1 MLSLERKATFI
12 SNHKM
17 MRKRISNYILFMLLG
32 GFSFQLTAQQAG
44 LIANYDLVSSIQN
57 PAYNGLNRELRL
69 DAISRVQWSNFPGT
83 PTYTGLAFQAP
94 LNKQFALGAGFQ
106 NLSVG
111 QFRYASPL
119 SMGSYTVDLAYHAQ
133 LGKNVFLST
142 GLRTGAFTFN
152 MRISQLIASQ
162 SGDLAKAGNDYSFT
176 SPQVGGG
183 VMLYGKQY
191 FFGISMPQY
200 AITPDRIV
208 ENVNLGYNARSYY
221 LLTAGY
227 IHDLGDYFQVKST
240 IQGRMYEGLPAVLD
254 ANLYLIYDDLLNL
267 GYGYRST
274 GSHAF
279 LGNVR
284 INDYFH
290 VVYCYEWGKVYDD
303 QTPFNSTEFGLRYKL
318 NFDKQKTKVVPR
330 HF

>member
-1 MLSLERKATFI
+1 MP
-12 SNHKM
+12 
-17 MRKRISNYILFMLLG
+17 KRVFSYILYMLLG
-32 GFSFQLTAQQAG
+32 GCCLDLSAQQAG

-57 PAYNGLNRELRL
+57 PAYNGINRELRL
-69 DAISRVQWSNFPGT
+69 DAISRVQWSNFPGS

-94 LNKQFALGAGFQ
+94 LNREFALGAGFQ

-111 QFRYASPL
+111 QFKYASPL
-119 SMGSYTVDLAYHAQ
+119 SMGSYTVDLAYHTQ

-162 SGDLAKAGNDYSFT
+162 SGDLAQQGNDYSFT

-183 VMLYGKQY
+183 VMLYGKEY
-191 FFGISMPQY
+191 FFGFSMPQF
-200 AITPDRIV
+200 AVVSDRIV

-221 LLTAGY
+221 LMTAGY
-227 IHDLGDYFQVKST
+227 VQEIGDNFQIKST
-240 IQGRMYEGLPAVLD
+240 VQGRMYDGLPVVFD
-254 ANLYLIYDDLLNL
+254 INLYFLYGDLLNL

-279 LGNVR
+279 LGNVK
-284 INDYFH
+284 INDYFE
-290 VVYCYEWGKVYDD
+290 VIYCYELGRVYDD

-318 NFDKQKTKVVPR
+318 NFNKQKTKVVPR